1 MLGVLRGL
9 WNLDWGN
16 CGTWSVRKETLHSAW
31 SVCEEKARE
40 RYPSTWAMIPTPQP
54 ATPMPQCPFW

>member
-16 CGTWSVRKETLHSAW
+16 CGTWSVRKETLHLAW

-40 RYPSTWAMIPTPQP
+40 RYPSAWAMIPTP
-54 ATPMPQCPFW
+54 